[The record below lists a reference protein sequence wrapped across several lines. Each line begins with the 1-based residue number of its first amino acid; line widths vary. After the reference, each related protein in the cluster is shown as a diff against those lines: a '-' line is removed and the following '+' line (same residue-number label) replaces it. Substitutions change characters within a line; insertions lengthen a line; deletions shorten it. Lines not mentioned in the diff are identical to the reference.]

1 MRDYQY
7 NYRNKR
13 ENKTK
18 MTENIVE
25 VKNLTK
31 IYDEGDVLAVDDISL
46 TLKKGEI
53 FALLGPNGAGKTTT
67 ISMLATLLKPTKGTA
82 TVNSYN
88 IDEDPDKVRKSIG
101 VVFQEPSLDGD
112 MKAEE
117 NLELHAI
124 LYGMSKSERREK
136 IKEVLKLV
144 NLDDKAEMYTKNY
157 SGGMKRRLEIARGLI
172 HNPQMLFL
180 DEPTLGL
187 DPQTRRKIWEKIKQL
202 NEELKMTILITTHYM
217 EEADVLADRICI
229 MDHGKII
236 ALDTSE
242 NLKHQLSGDIIEIE
256 LENVHNLS
264 MIPQLISQLK
274 EIKGIKDVKIGAKG
288 DQGVADMTMNLPAG
302 MKNMNPQMMQMI
314 QQQMK
319 EIMTDAKKFVR
330 ATKKFPMASN
340 FFSRAPLEAKE
351 RVANLFKGNKDLLE
365 ELPKNMKETILK
377 IQSGEYEEK
386 QKNENPLLTIS
397 CENGAKQIT
406 EIIQK
411 ISNSDNLNIKSVQM
425 HNPTLEDVFL
435 FYTGR
440 EIREESSNNTEDV
453 KKLIQMRQLRQNK

>member
-1 MRDYQY
+1 
-7 NYRNKR
+7 
-13 ENKTK
+13 
-18 MTENIVE
+18 MTENIIE
-25 VKNLTK
+25 VQNLTK
-31 IYDEGDVLAVDDISL
+31 IYDEGDVLAVDNINL

-67 ISMLATLLKPTKGTA
+67 ISMLATLLKPTEGTA
-82 TVNSYN
+82 LVNSHN
-88 IDEDPDKVRKSIG
+88 IEEDPDMVRKSIG

-112 MKAEE
+112 MKAWE

-124 LYGMSKSERREK
+124 LYGMSKKERRQK

-144 NLDDKAEMYTKNY
+144 DLENKAEMYAKNY

-172 HNPQMLFL
+172 HNPQVLFL

-187 DPQTRRKIWEKIKQL
+187 DPQTRRKIWEKIKEL
-202 NEELKMTILITTHYM
+202 NEGLNMTILITTHYM

-242 NLKHQLSGDIIEIE
+242 NLKHKLSGDIIEIA
-256 LENVHNLS
+256 LEEIKDFS
-264 MIPQLISQLK
+264 TIQSLISELK
-274 EIKGIKDVKIGAKG
+274 KITGIKDVKFGAKSG
-288 DQGVADMTMNLPAG
+288 GGMEDFDFKMPQG
-302 MKNMNPQMMQMI
+302 MKGVNPQMI
-314 QQQMK
+314 QQKMQ
-319 EIMTDAKKFVR
+319 EIMTDPKKFVR
-330 ATKKFPMASN
+330 AIKKFPMAKN
-340 FFSRAPLEAKE
+340 FFSRAPLHARE
-351 RVANLFKGNKDLLE
+351 RIANLFKDNTELLE

-377 IQSGEYEEK
+377 IHSGEYKEE
-386 QKNENPLLTIS
+386 QKMEQPILTVS
-397 CENGAKQIT
+397 CENGSEQLP

-411 ISNSDNLNIKSVQM
+411 TTTFDSIKIKSVEM

-440 EIREESSNNTEDV
+440 EIREESSNRTENV
-453 KKLIQMRQLRQNK
+453 KKHIQMRQLRR